1 MVLKSWRTVPS
12 CFFSHL
18 KTEVSENPDFCA
30 WSLFSVGTPS
40 GWKRC
45 ANAGGLSFS
54 PLCVLR
60 CRSRFTNERWGPVTG
75 ESESEDLVGTPR
87 CWWSGFKTVSAL
99 TYLERVL
106 VCRGLQ
112 QASRE
117 TLRWI
122 LILSEGDGEKSQ
134 SSLSPFLTFSV
145 TLGKHS
151 SRKHCSSISGHE
163 FPSLY
168 PSPGARQLRI
178 SRQAAW
184 MLLPNF
190 VLLYAGNLDFYCSS
204 WWEMCHVF
212 PVGQR
217 IAIAAS
223 PTFCSISI
231 TLISILIR
239 SFVPF
244 CL

>member
-1 MVLKSWRTVPS
+1 MGPGHRWEL
-12 CFFSHL
+12 
-18 KTEVSENPDFCA
+18 D
-30 WSLFSVGTPS
+30 
-40 GWKRC
+40 
-45 ANAGGLSFS
+45 
-54 PLCVLR
+54 
-60 CRSRFTNERWGPVTG
+60 WGPCGDPTMLMKWAQN
-75 ESESEDLVGTPR
+75 SL
-87 CWWSGFKTVSAL
+87 SAL

-122 LILSEGDGEKSQ
+122 LILWEGDGEKSQ
-134 SSLSPFLTFSV
+134 SSLSPFLALSV
-145 TLGKHS
+145 TLGKRS

-163 FPSLY
+163 FPSLH

-204 WWEMCHVF
+204 WWEMCHIF

-217 IAIAAS
+217 IAVAAS
-223 PTFCSISI
+223 PTF
-231 TLISILIR
+231 
-239 SFVPF
+239 VPSASLWF
-244 CL
+244 QY

>member
-1 MVLKSWRTVPS
+1 MQ
-12 CFFSHL
+12 
-18 KTEVSENPDFCA
+18 DF
-30 WSLFSVGTPS
+30 WLFNVGTSSS
-40 GWKRC
+40 GKRC
-45 ANAGGLSFS
+45 ANARGLSFS

-87 CWWSGFKTVSAL
+87 CWWSEFRTVSAL

-106 VCRGLQ
+106 VCHGLQ

-190 VLLYAGNLDFYCSS
+190 VLLY
-204 WWEMCHVF
+204 
-212 PVGQR
+212 
-217 IAIAAS
+217 IAITQIFAQG
-223 PTFCSISI
+223 
-231 TLISILIR
+231 LD
-239 SFVPF
+239 
-244 CL
+244 